1 MSLRKVL
8 SSALDV
14 FPVLGL
20 DKLGESS
27 DVLFELDAETKL
39 FFLIKSALMLVS
51 RDLIFSRTFCSMFL
65 DSCWH

>member
-1 MSLRKVL
+1 MIL
-8 SSALDV
+8 SSALDI

-20 DKLGESS
+20 DKSGESS
-27 DVLFELDAETKL
+27 DMLLELVAETKL

-65 DSCWH
+65 DSCWY